1 MASRSKNS
9 ITIKTPAS
17 EVIRK
22 IMEDNHEPISIED
35 LSEKMKD
42 VWGRDFAENPYDE
55 YCLIYK
61 IAVLVLNCEASFE
74 GVEGGIPYIP
84 RTNPNEEPIALNPRM
99 RFEVLN
105 EYAEQIKKVKV
116 TLKYP
121 ENFI

>member
-22 IMEDNHEPISIED
+22 IMEDHQEPISIED
-35 LSEKMKD
+35 LSEKIKD
-42 VWGRDFAENPYDE
+42 VWGRDFVDSPYDE

-61 IAVLVLNCEASFE
+61 IAVLVLECEASFE
-74 GVEGGIPYIP
+74 DVEGGVPYVP
-84 RTNPNEEPIALNPRM
+84 RTNPAEEPIALNPRM

-116 TLKYP
+116 ALKYS